1 MPFLWT
7 HGLNAIVQCI
17 VLSTLALAS
26 IGVFTSLF
34 NGRGA
39 GFSAMRQ
46 VVIGLVAAGFT
57 FGIGKLLG
65 VSIS

>member
-7 HGLNAIVQCI
+7 HGFSAIVQCI

-34 NGRGA
+34 NGRSA
-39 GFSAMRQ
+39 SFSAMRQ
-46 VVIGLVAAGFT
+46 IVIGLIAAGFT
-57 FGIGKLLG
+57 FGVGRLLG